1 MSVKPHIVGISGS
14 LRRGSLNTKL
24 LLHAKDYLPA
34 HYTFTLA
41 DISEL
46 PHYNQ
51 DLEADLPESVQQLV
65 ELCRSADGILVSS
78 PEYNWSIPGVL
89 KNALDW
95 LSRQAVGTPLALK
108 PAAIMGGTPGGFG
121 TSRGQ
126 LHLREQLFVLNL
138 DTVNRPEV
146 LVPQLHTKFDE
157 EGKFTDE
164 MGSQLLEKLIAS
176 FVQKVE
182 RNRQG

>member
-1 MSVKPHIVGISGS
+1 MTAKPHIVGISGS
-14 LRRGSLNTKL
+14 LRKGSLNTML
-24 LLHAKDYLPA
+24 LLNAKGFLPE

-41 DISEL
+41 DISQL

-51 DLEADLPESVQQLV
+51 DLEAELPASVLQLV
-65 ELCRSADGILVSS
+65 ELCKSADGFLISS
-78 PEYNWSIPGVL
+78 PEYNWSIPGAL

-95 LSRQAVGTPLALK
+95 LSRQAVGTPLASK

-126 LHLREQLFVLNL
+126 LHLREQMFALNL
-138 DTVNRPEV
+138 DAVGRPEV

-157 EGKFTDE
+157 AGQFSDE
-164 MGSQLLEKLIAS
+164 MGRKLLQQLVDN

-182 RNRQG
+182 RNVQA

>member
-1 MSVKPHIVGISGS
+1 MTGKPHIVGISGS
-14 LRRGSLNTKL
+14 LRKGSLNTKL
-24 LLHAKDYLPA
+24 LLNAKEYLPE
-34 HYTFTLA
+34 HYRFTLA

-51 DLEADLPESVQQLV
+51 DLEEDMPEAVLKLV
-65 ELCRSADGILVSS
+65 ELCKSADGFLFSS

-126 LHLREQLFVLNL
+126 LHLREQLFALNL

-146 LVPQLHTKFDE
+146 LVPQLHLKFDE
-157 EGKFTDE
+157 EGQFTDE
-164 MGSQLLEKLIAS
+164 MGRKLLEQLMAN

-182 RNRQG
+182 RNKQA